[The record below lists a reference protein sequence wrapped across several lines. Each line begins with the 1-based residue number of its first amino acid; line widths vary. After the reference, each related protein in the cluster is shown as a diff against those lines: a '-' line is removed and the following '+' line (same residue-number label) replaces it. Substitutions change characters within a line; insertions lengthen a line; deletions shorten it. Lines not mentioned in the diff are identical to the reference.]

1 MKNYMKR
8 FYRDETGAELIEVA
22 LAIAIVAILAA
33 AIFGIIRILLV
44 KIEQAGDM
52 IGDIDPGILNGS
64 GSGTGTGAGAGTGTG
79 TGTGIGGTGTG
90 TGAAGAGI
98 GGVTE

>member
-1 MKNYMKR
+1 MKKYMKQ

-44 KIEQAGDM
+44 KIEQAGNM

-64 GSGTGTGAGAGTGTG
+64 GSGAGTGTGAGAGTGTG

-90 TGAAGAGI
+90 TAGAGI
-98 GGVTE
+98 GGATE

>member
-90 TGAAGAGI
+90 TAGAGI